1 MFATNN
7 KISSVQLKRILVLST
22 VGISSMMT
30 TGIAA
35 EYAVRDGIFCILLAY
50 CFTLLYTCFVLY
62 LCEKTEWNYFSH
74 MDKYAGHKLTNVLS
88 LIFILKYIFLLIP
101 AVCFFVKLS
110 RISLIMQRPI
120 WFVMLPVVLLS
131 LFLAAQGLEAI
142 GRLAQCLYAV
152 TLAVLLLILVLN
164 IKAIDKFYIAP
175 LFNFSAGSM
184 ICGSLWIFL
193 LFSPM
198 ELILYGSSQIDAGD
212 FKKRKQIKSRCYQGI
227 TITYILNLLYYLVN
241 VGVLSINGIYADR
254 NTPATMQLLN
264 RIRIS
269 DILLLFFLLSIFFSL
284 SVLILA
290 ILKLSGRFSGH
301 RKITG
306 MVTLTGVYLCYLAI
320 FYLAPEFTT
329 ARFTSENRSDIESR
343 IYTDAVI
350 LSHDTDSGRYTMSL
364 VFPRDSNGD
373 SVTDKVSADSLS
385 NLIFEYGLHSDKQLD
400 FSHTEVL
407 LISKTIYDTPDL
419 FRDTVNYL
427 NSLNKL
433 NHRTILCGIDTSPEE
448 FLEADKDLD
457 TELGQYISNLM
468 KNNLKFSVSTLEQ
481 LKKVDIGA
489 ENACVISNFIISE
502 GVPKYEGCTILNAD
516 GGVEYYSGNN
526 AAMTNLALGKKDY
539 IIELGSEHCY
549 KITDNEYYIHNTVVS
564 SKNVTAKIIYT
575 GTMTGLK
582 KNDLSEKEINR
593 ILESVIFERL
603 THLKDD
609 FSCDLLNIYKHLA
622 IDDHRLY
629 AMYSGSRQELYD
641 ITYIEVECRFTLQQ

>member
-1 MFATNN
+1 
-7 KISSVQLKRILVLST
+7 
-22 VGISSMMT
+22 
-30 TGIAA
+30 
-35 EYAVRDGIFCILLAY
+35 
-50 CFTLLYTCFVLY
+50 
-62 LCEKTEWNYFSH
+62 
-74 MDKYAGHKLTNVLS
+74 
-88 LIFILKYIFLLIP
+88 
-101 AVCFFVKLS
+101 
-110 RISLIMQRPI
+110 
-120 WFVMLPVVLLS
+120 
-131 LFLAAQGLEAI
+131 
-142 GRLAQCLYAV
+142 
-152 TLAVLLLILVLN
+152 
-164 IKAIDKFYIAP
+164 
-175 LFNFSAGSM
+175 
-184 ICGSLWIFL
+184 
-193 LFSPM
+193 
-198 ELILYGSSQIDAGD
+198 
-212 FKKRKQIKSRCYQGI
+212 
-227 TITYILNLLYYLVN
+227 
-241 VGVLSINGIYADR
+241 
-254 NTPATMQLLN
+254 
-264 RIRIS
+264 
-269 DILLLFFLLSIFFSL
+269 
-284 SVLILA
+284 
-290 ILKLSGRFSGH
+290 
-301 RKITG
+301 
-306 MVTLTGVYLCYLAI
+306 MVTLTGVYLCSLVI

-468 KNNLKFSVSTLEQ
+468 KNNLKYSVSTLEQ

>member
-1 MFATNN
+1 
-7 KISSVQLKRILVLST
+7 
-22 VGISSMMT
+22 
-30 TGIAA
+30 
-35 EYAVRDGIFCILLAY
+35 
-50 CFTLLYTCFVLY
+50 
-62 LCEKTEWNYFSH
+62 
-74 MDKYAGHKLTNVLS
+74 
-88 LIFILKYIFLLIP
+88 
-101 AVCFFVKLS
+101 
-110 RISLIMQRPI
+110 MQRPI

-131 LFLAAQGLEAI
+131 LYLAVQGLEAI
-142 GRLAQCLYAV
+142 GRLAQCLYVV

-175 LFNFSAGSM
+175 LFNFSTGSM
-184 ICGSLWIFL
+184 FCGSLWIFL

-198 ELILYGSSQIDAGD
+198 ELILYGSNQIDAGD
-212 FKKRKQIKSRCYQGI
+212 FQKRKQIKCRCFQGI
-227 TITYILNLLYYLVN
+227 TITYIFNLLYYLVN

-284 SVLILA
+284 SVLTLA
-290 ILKLSGRFSGH
+290 ILKLAGRFSAQ
-301 RKITG
+301 RKITR
-306 MVTLTGVYLCYLAI
+306 MVTLTGVYLCSLAI
-320 FYLAPEFTT
+320 FHMAPEFTT

-350 LSHDTDSGRYTMSL
+350 LSHDKDSGQYTMSL
-364 VFPRDSNGD
+364 VFPHDSNGD
-373 SVTDKVSADSLS
+373 SVTDKVYADSLS
-385 NLIFEYGLHSDKQLD
+385 NLIYEYGLHSDKQLD

-407 LISKTIYDTPDL
+407 LISNTIYDSPDL

-433 NHRTILCGIDTSPEE
+433 NHRTILCGINTSPEE
-448 FLEADKDLD
+448 FLEADEELN

-468 KNNLKFSVSTLEQ
+468 KNNLKYSVSTLEQ
-481 LKKVDIGA
+481 LKKVDIGT
-489 ENACVISNFIISE
+489 ENACIISNFIISE

-526 AAMTNLALGKKDY
+526 AAITNLAFGKKDY
-539 IIELGSEHCY
+539 ILELGSGHCY
-549 KITDNEYYIHNTVVS
+549 KITNNEYYIHNTVVS

-575 GTMTGLK
+575 GTMTSLK
-582 KNDLSEKEINR
+582 ENSLSEKEINQ
-593 ILESVIFERL
+593 ILESIIFERL

-622 IDDHRLY
+622 IDDHHLY
-629 AMYSGSRQELYD
+629 AMYSGNRQALYN

>member
-1 MFATNN
+1 
-7 KISSVQLKRILVLST
+7 
-22 VGISSMMT
+22 
-30 TGIAA
+30 
-35 EYAVRDGIFCILLAY
+35 
-50 CFTLLYTCFVLY
+50 
-62 LCEKTEWNYFSH
+62 
-74 MDKYAGHKLTNVLS
+74 
-88 LIFILKYIFLLIP
+88 
-101 AVCFFVKLS
+101 
-110 RISLIMQRPI
+110 MQRPI

-131 LFLAAQGLEAI
+131 LYLAVQGLEAI
-142 GRLAQCLYAV
+142 GRLAQCLYVV

-175 LFNFSAGSM
+175 LFNFSTGSM
-184 ICGSLWIFL
+184 FCGSLWIFL

-198 ELILYGSSQIDAGD
+198 ELILYGSNQIDAGD
-212 FKKRKQIKSRCYQGI
+212 FQKRKQIKRRCFQGI
-227 TITYILNLLYYLVN
+227 TITYIFNLLYYLVN

-284 SVLILA
+284 SVLTLA
-290 ILKLSGRFSGH
+290 ILKLAGRFSAQ
-301 RKITG
+301 RKITR
-306 MVTLTGVYLCYLAI
+306 MVTLTGVYLCSLAI
-320 FYLAPEFTT
+320 FHMAPEFTT

-350 LSHDTDSGRYTMSL
+350 LSHDKDSGQYTMSL
-364 VFPRDSNGD
+364 VFPHDSNGD
-373 SVTDKVSADSLS
+373 SVTDKVYADSLS
-385 NLIFEYGLHSDKQLD
+385 NLIYEYGLHSDKQLD

-407 LISKTIYDTPDL
+407 LISNTIYDSPDL

-433 NHRTILCGIDTSPEE
+433 NHRTILCGINTSPEE
-448 FLEADKDLD
+448 FLEADEELN

-468 KNNLKFSVSTLEQ
+468 KNNLKYSVSTLEQ
-481 LKKVDIGA
+481 LKKVDIGT
-489 ENACVISNFIISE
+489 ENACIISNFIISE

-526 AAMTNLALGKKDY
+526 AAITNLAFGKKDY
-539 IIELGSEHCY
+539 ILELGSGHCY

-575 GTMTGLK
+575 GTMTSLK
-582 KNDLSEKEINR
+582 ENSLSEKEINQ
-593 ILESVIFERL
+593 ILESIIFERL

-622 IDDHRLY
+622 IDDHHLY
-629 AMYSGSRQELYD
+629 AMYSGNRQALYN

>member
-35 EYAVRDGIFCILLAY
+35 DYAVRDGIFCILLAY
-50 CFTLLYTCFVLY
+50 VFTLLYTGFILY
-62 LCEKTEWNYFSH
+62 LCDKTEWNYFSH
-74 MDKYAGHKLTNVLS
+74 MDKYAGHRLTNVLS
-88 LIFILKYIFLLIP
+88 LIFIVKYIFLLIP

-131 LFLAAQGLEAI
+131 LYLAVQGLEAI
-142 GRLAQCLYAV
+142 GRLAQCLYVV

-175 LFNFSAGSM
+175 LFNFSTGSM
-184 ICGSLWIFL
+184 FCGSLWIFL

-198 ELILYGSSQIDAGD
+198 ELILYGSNQIDAGD
-212 FKKRKQIKSRCYQGI
+212 FQKRKQIKCRCFQGI
-227 TITYILNLLYYLVN
+227 TITYIFNLLYYLVN

-284 SVLILA
+284 SVLTLA
-290 ILKLSGRFSGH
+290 ILKLAGRFSAQ
-301 RKITG
+301 RKITR
-306 MVTLTGVYLCYLAI
+306 MVTLTGVYLCSLAI
-320 FYLAPEFTT
+320 FHMAPEFTT

-350 LSHDTDSGRYTMSL
+350 LSHDKDSGQYTMSL
-364 VFPRDSNGD
+364 VFPHDSNGD
-373 SVTDKVSADSLS
+373 SVTDKVYADSLS
-385 NLIFEYGLHSDKQLD
+385 NLIYEYGLHSDKQLD

-407 LISKTIYDTPDL
+407 LISNTIYDSPDL

-433 NHRTILCGIDTSPEE
+433 NHRTILCGINTSPEE
-448 FLEADKDLD
+448 FLEADEELN

-468 KNNLKFSVSTLEQ
+468 KNNLKYSVSTLEQ
-481 LKKVDIGA
+481 LKKVDIGT
-489 ENACVISNFIISE
+489 EN
-502 GVPKYEGCTILNAD
+502 
-516 GGVEYYSGNN
+516 
-526 AAMTNLALGKKDY
+526 
-539 IIELGSEHCY
+539 H
-549 KITDNEYYIHNTVVS
+549 
-564 SKNVTAKIIYT
+564 
-575 GTMTGLK
+575 
-582 KNDLSEKEINR
+582 
-593 ILESVIFERL
+593 IF
-603 THLKDD
+603 
-609 FSCDLLNIYKHLA
+609 
-622 IDDHRLY
+622 
-629 AMYSGSRQELYD
+629 
-641 ITYIEVECRFTLQQ
+641 